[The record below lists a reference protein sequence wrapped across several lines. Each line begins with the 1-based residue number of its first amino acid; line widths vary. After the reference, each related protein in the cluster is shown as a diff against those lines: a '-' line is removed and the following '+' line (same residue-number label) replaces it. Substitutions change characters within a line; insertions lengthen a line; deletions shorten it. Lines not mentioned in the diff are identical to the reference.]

1 MSDLYTMIRE
11 SADALDAR
19 GLAAPELAIILGS
32 GLDGLGERLE
42 NLVRV
47 PYAEIPHFASA
58 TVDFHAG
65 ELLHGKLCGRTVA
78 ILGGRLHYY
87 EGHSMRE
94 LVHPLRSLAAW
105 GAGSLILTS
114 AVGAMNSGFER
125 GDIVAVSDHI
135 NLMGDNPL
143 IGPNDE
149 RLGPRFPDMSAP
161 YDAEYRRLASEVA
174 EAEKISLRE
183 GVLAAVAG
191 PNLETAA
198 EYRFLIRIG
207 ADIVGMSVVPETL
220 AAVHM
225 GLRVLGLSVVTD
237 LCDPD
242 DLAAVDIPE
251 ILRVAAETDPKL
263 QTLITGFLSTLDNRR
278 EGMEA

>member
-11 SADALDAR
+11 SADSLDAR

-32 GLDGLGERLE
+32 GLDGLGAALE
-42 NLVRV
+42 ELVRI
-47 PYAEIPHFASA
+47 PYEEIPHFAPT

-65 ELLHGKLCGRTVA
+65 ELLHGRLRGRTVA

-94 LVHPLRSLAAW
+94 LVHPLRSLALW
-105 GAGSLILTS
+105 GARSLILTS
-114 AVGAMNSGFER
+114 AVGAMNSGYGR
-125 GDIVAVSDHI
+125 GDIVAVADHI

-161 YDAEYRRLASEVA
+161 YDAEYREIVAEVA
-174 EAEKISLRE
+174 AAEGITLRQ

-198 EYRFLIRIG
+198 EYRFLSQIG
-207 ADIVGMSVVPETL
+207 ADIVGMSVVPENL

-237 LCDPD
+237 LCDPE
-242 DLAAVDIPE
+242 DLAPVDIPE
-251 ILRVAAETDPKL
+251 ILKVAAEADPGL
-263 QTLITGFLSTLDNRR
+263 QTLITGFLSNLDRR
-278 EGMEA
+278 EGVKA

>member
-11 SADALDAR
+11 SADSLQAR

-32 GLDGLGERLE
+32 GLDGLGAALE
-42 NLVRV
+42 ELVRV
-47 PYAEIPHFASA
+47 PYEEIPHFAPT

-65 ELLHGKLCGRTVA
+65 ELLHGKIRGRTVA
-78 ILGGRLHYY
+78 ILAGRHHYY

-94 LVHPLRSLAAW
+94 LVHPLRSLALW
-105 GAGSLILTS
+105 GAHSLILTS
-114 AVGAMNSGFER
+114 AVGAMNSGYDR
-125 GDIVAVSDHI
+125 GDIVAVADHI

-161 YDAEYRRLASEVA
+161 YDAEYREIVAEVA
-174 EAEKISLRE
+174 ATEGITLRQ

-198 EYRFLIRIG
+198 EYRFLSRIG
-207 ADIVGMSVVPETL
+207 ADIVGMSVVPENL

-237 LCDPD
+237 LCDPE

-251 ILRVAAETDPKL
+251 ILKVAAEADPGL
-263 QTLITGFLSTLDNRR
+263 QTLITGFLSNLDRR
-278 EGMEA
+278 EGVKA

>member
-1 MSDLYTMIRE
+1 MSDLYTMIQE
-11 SADALDAR
+11 SADALRAR

-32 GLDGLGERLE
+32 GLDGLGEALE
-42 NLVRV
+42 ELVRV
-47 PYAEIPHFASA
+47 PYEEIPHFAPT
-58 TVDFHAG
+58 TVDFHNG

-87 EGHSMRE
+87 EGHEMRE
-94 LVHPLRSLAAW
+94 LVHPLRSLAFW
-105 GAGSLILTS
+105 GARSLVLTS
-114 AVGAMNSGFER
+114 AVGAMNSGYEL

-149 RLGPRFPDMSAP
+149 RIGPRFPDMSAP
-161 YDAEYRRLASEVA
+161 YDPEYRSIVAEVA
-174 EAEKISLRE
+174 AAEGIALRE

-198 EYRFLIRIG
+198 EYRFLSRIG
-207 ADIVGMSVVPETL
+207 ADIVGMSVVPENL

-242 DLAAVDIPE
+242 ELAPVDIPE
-251 ILRVAAETDPKL
+251 ILRVAAEADPRL
-263 QTLITGFLSTLDNRR
+263 QTLITGFLSTLDNRG
-278 EGMEA
+278 EGVQA

>member
-1 MSDLYTMIRE
+1 MGDLYSTIRE
-11 SADALDAR
+11 STDALDAR
-19 GLAAPELAIILGS
+19 GLGAPELAIVLGS
-32 GLDGLGERLE
+32 GLDGLGSALE
-42 NLVRV
+42 DCERV
-47 PYAEIPHFASA
+47 PYAEIPHFAPT

-78 ILGGRLHYY
+78 VLGGRLHYY

-94 LVHPLRSLAAW
+94 LVHPLRSLALW
-105 GAGSLILTS
+105 GAESLILTS
-114 AVGAMNSGFER
+114 AVGAMNPGFGR
-125 GDIVAVSDHI
+125 GDIVAVADHI

-161 YDAEYRRLASEVA
+161 YDAEYREIAAEVA
-174 EAEKISLRE
+174 EAENIALRE

-198 EYRFLIRIG
+198 EYRFLSRIG
-207 ADIVGMSVVPETL
+207 ADIVGMSLVPENL

-242 DLAAVDIPE
+242 DLAPVDVPE
-251 ILRVAAETDPKL
+251 ILSVAAEADPRL
-263 QTLITGFLSTLDNRR
+263 QTLIKGILTTLNRR
-278 EGMEA
+278 EGDQA